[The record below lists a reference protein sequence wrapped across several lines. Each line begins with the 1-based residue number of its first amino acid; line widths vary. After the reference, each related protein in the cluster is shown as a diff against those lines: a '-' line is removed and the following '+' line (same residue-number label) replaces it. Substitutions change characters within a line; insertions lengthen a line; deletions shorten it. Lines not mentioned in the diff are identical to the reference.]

1 MKRCECGKE
10 IGIKRTLCV
19 TCENKI
25 KDEYTYQVQYRYKD
39 KKYSNFY
46 ESFSSAE
53 ECKKYIESLDKSKY
67 SLIRIVKVDFL

>member
-10 IGIKRTLCV
+10 IRIKRTLCA

-39 KKYSNFY
+39 
-46 ESFSSAE
+46 
-53 ECKKYIESLDKSKY
+53 C
-67 SLIRIVKVDFL
+67 

>member
-10 IGIKRTLCV
+10 IRIKRTLCV

-39 KKYSNFY
+39 
-46 ESFSSAE
+46 
-53 ECKKYIESLDKSKY
+53 C
-67 SLIRIVKVDFL
+67 